1 MQALHKKEQH
11 HANEPYHMLGNKVEL
26 RATIYLENRRLL
38 GGCQY
43 WKDTMD
49 NLCQPFLWRL
59 EGMESK
65 NAAKT
70 HQTELIPWKEKI
82 REIS

>member
-1 MQALHKKEQH
+1 
-11 HANEPYHMLGNKVEL
+11 
-26 RATIYLENRRLL
+26 
-38 GGCQY
+38 
-43 WKDTMD
+43 
-49 NLCQPFLWRL
+49 L